1 MSGEFLVLGS
11 FSIAASFLK
20 FSHVSAQISML
31 KVTATYVKGFY
42 PQKSTTRVNVC
53 MRACVG
59 IPMYMHVHING
70 RCKTSELYV
79 LSHIL
84 LMHLFEIYK

>member
-1 MSGEFLVLGS
+1 V
-11 FSIAASFLK
+11 
-20 FSHVSAQISML
+20 HV
-31 KVTATYVKGFY
+31 
-42 PQKSTTRVNVC
+42 
-53 MRACVG
+53 CVG

-70 RCKTSELYV
+70 RYKTSELYV